1 MPLSVL
7 DRFRDTFPDT
17 PLPPETEHNL
27 AQMPLDS
34 TCGDDC
40 AMAIQNAS
48 MVLSD
53 IQNAFASFRPDLIN
67 GLALITASVV
77 QCFITG

>member
-7 DRFRDTFPDT
+7 DRFRDTFPAS
-17 PLPPETEHNL
+17 PLPPETEHSL
-27 AQMPLDS
+27 ASMPLDS

-40 AMAIQNAS
+40 ALAIVNAS
-48 MVLSD
+48 AVLSD
-53 IQNAFASFRPDLIN
+53 INLAFGTFRPDLVN
-67 GLALITASVV
+67 GLALITASVI